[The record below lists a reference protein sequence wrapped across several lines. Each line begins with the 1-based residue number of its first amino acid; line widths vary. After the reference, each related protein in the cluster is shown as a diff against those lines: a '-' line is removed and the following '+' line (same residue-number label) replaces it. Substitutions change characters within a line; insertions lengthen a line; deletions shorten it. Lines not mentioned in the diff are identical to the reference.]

1 MSDAPA
7 EKPKLDEKRK
17 LELQNVLNRCSVIT
31 GIFDT
36 RMDNVNCKAFH
47 AIREIM
53 DLYLAAAIRQQAA
66 NADFIDE
73 GVKLKDEEKKSLE
86 DVITKVFGDLKA
98 KPAVPAAPAAP
109 ES

>member
-1 MSDAPA
+1 MAEAPA

-53 DLYLAAAIRQQAA
+53 DIYLGAAIRQISA
-66 NADFIDE
+66 NVDFIDE

-86 DVITKVFGDLKA
+86 DVITKIFGDLHPKA
-98 KPAVPAAPAAP
+98 PPPAAG
-109 ES
+109 